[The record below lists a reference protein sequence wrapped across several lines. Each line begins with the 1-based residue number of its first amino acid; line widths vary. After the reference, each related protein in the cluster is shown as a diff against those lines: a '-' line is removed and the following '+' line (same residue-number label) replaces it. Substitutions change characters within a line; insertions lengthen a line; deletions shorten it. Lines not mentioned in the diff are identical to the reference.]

1 MMLSAQAVLLP
12 AYYVMDENQTFTSIS
27 NESNDSPFLPDDPS
41 ESDEDS
47 SGSVCLEL
55 DEEIL
60 QPHSSL
66 IEHMIQDENSSSP
79 TVCSH
84 FLLQGALRNLLKPPR
99 FV

>member
-1 MMLSAQAVLLP
+1 MLSAQAVLLP
-12 AYYVMDENQTFTSIS
+12 ACYVMDKNQTFSTIS

-55 DEEIL
+55 EEEIL

-66 IEHMIQDENSSSP
+66 IEHMVQDSNSSP
-79 TVCSH
+79 VTVCSP

-99 FV
+99 FA